1 MPRALVTGATGFIGR
16 AVVPQLLSSGFDV
29 TAAVRRDENLPAWSG
44 DVRVVVVD
52 DIGGETDWT
61 AALDG
66 VTHVV
71 HLAAI
76 AHMPIA
82 EDAVTVARYRAV
94 NVAGTSALANA
105 AAARG
110 IERLLFL
117 SSVKVNGEETG
128 TRPFTEQDPPAPQ
141 DIYGRSKWEAE
152 QALAGI
158 ARQSGLAVTVL
169 RSPLVY
175 GPGVGGNFAT
185 LLRLCDTPAPLPFG
199 AVHNRRSLI
208 ARANLVHAIV
218 ACLNQPAAANETFLV
233 RDGED
238 LSTAALI
245 RRLRRALG
253 RPARLLP
260 VPSLLL
266 TSLGSVLGRRDM
278 MRRVVGSLT
287 VDDSKLR
294 GKVGWRPPCRVDDAL
309 AETVAAWRSRHK
321 K

>member
-1 MPRALVTGATGFIGR
+1 M
-16 AVVPQLLSSGFDV
+16 
-29 TAAVRRDENLPAWSG
+29 
-44 DVRVVVVD
+44 
-52 DIGGETDWT
+52 
-61 AALDG
+61 
-66 VTHVV
+66 
-71 HLAAI
+71 
-76 AHMPIA
+76 
-82 EDAVTVARYRAV
+82 
-94 NVAGTSALANA
+94 
-105 AAARG
+105 
-110 IERLLFL
+110 
-117 SSVKVNGEETG
+117 
-128 TRPFTEQDPPAPQ
+128 
-141 DIYGRSKWEAE
+141 
-152 QALAGI
+152 
-158 ARQSGLAVTVL
+158 
-169 RSPLVY
+169 
-175 GPGVGGNFAT
+175 
-185 LLRLCDTPAPLPFG
+185 
-199 AVHNRRSLI
+199 I

-245 RRLRRALG
+245 RRLRRAFG